1 MHKEGQAKFFNLEA
15 EMLLWESSK
24 LDQLVKVN
32 ADSTQNSTD
41 LIQVTMFWC
50 CKNKK
55 SEEILD
61 CCWKCSDLWPE
72 TGDTLQWPSVGIAF
86 GDVLLLINKQLGIVF
101 KSEFA
106 GIFVMLSQKLVVI

>member
-41 LIQVTMFWC
+41 LIQVTMF
-50 CKNKK
+50 
-55 SEEILD
+55 
-61 CCWKCSDLWPE
+61 
-72 TGDTLQWPSVGIAF
+72 
-86 GDVLLLINKQLGIVF
+86 
-101 KSEFA
+101 
-106 GIFVMLSQKLVVI
+106 